1 MVKKMVKKTELQQ
14 KVIGIGFE
22 DDLIVRSQRG
32 KTYTVKLA
40 EDLEIDTNAL
50 LNKESDKTIWA
61 TIDTEADPWV
71 VVSVEVTHD

>member
-1 MVKKMVKKTELQQ
+1 MVKKTELKQ

-32 KTYTVKLA
+32 KTYSVNIA
-40 EDLEIDTNAL
+40 ENLEIDINEL
-50 LNKESDKTIWA
+50 LTKESDKTVWA

-71 VVSVEVTHD
+71 VIDVEVNDD